1 MKMYE
6 LFNGSARLVGALER
20 CAQDP
25 ERIKYLADVLSY
37 CDDQLMQDI
46 EALADFYELQREK

>member
-1 MKMYE
+1 MYE